1 MDRSNYQSLV
11 TTDWILE
18 EKMTVQEAGRKGG
31 LSRSPRKIASSRRN
45 AAIATEAKKQKEQ
58 AMQSKDDS
66 EG

>member
-1 MDRSNYQSLV
+1 
-11 TTDWILE
+11 
-18 EKMTVQEAGRKGG
+18 MTVQEAGRKGG